1 MSSIAVNQ
9 VTKRFG
15 KYEVFHQ
22 VDCRFDEGKIY
33 GLFGNNG
40 AGKTTLLNILTNRL
54 FPSEGSIKIDGE
66 NALENDRA
74 LSKIYLMSEKTLNK
88 EENKFKRLLQMTKE
102 FYPELDMEYAYA
114 LAERFGLDQ
123 KKKYQNLSTG
133 YRSIVKII
141 LALSSQ
147 APILIFDEPIL
158 GLDASHRDLYYKEL
172 LRRYEEYHPTVII
185 STHIIEEVAD
195 LVEEV
200 VILDQGRILEQKNV
214 NELMD
219 DYYVVSGKAEDVDA
233 YMADKEPIHTEMVT
247 GFKSVTVKG
256 QPERSAQGVD
266 FSKASLQ
273 QLFIHL
279 TNGGK

>member
-9 VTKRFG
+9 LTKRFG
-15 KYEVFHQ
+15 KFEVFHQ
-22 VDCRFDEGKIY
+22 VNCHFDDGKIY

-40 AGKTTLLNILTNRL
+40 AGKTTLLNIITNRL
-54 FPSEGSIKIDGE
+54 FPTEGSVKIDGE
-66 NALENDRA
+66 NAVENDRA
-74 LSKIYLMSEKTLNK
+74 LSKIYLMSEKTMNR

-102 FYPELDMEYAYA
+102 FYPELNREYAYA

-133 YRSIVKII
+133 YRSIVKIV

-158 GLDASHRDLYYKEL
+158 GLDASHRDLFYKEL
-172 LRRYEEYHPTVII
+172 LKRYEEYHPTVII

-200 VILDQGRILEQKNV
+200 VILDQGRILEQRNV
-214 NELMD
+214 SDLMD

-256 QPERSAQGVD
+256 KPDGSAQGVD